1 MPDNVPEL
9 TFIRGPI
16 VPERTFIID
25 CPVCKAKVGAKEE
38 GRISKG
44 WMDDSGQPNGYRL
57 LIGTCPGCNTAL
69 AGTSTQIHFEGFDS
83 EDDEWSDVERV
94 YPSPPRAFS
103 SYRIPGVV
111 TSSLSDAEKSI
122 QVGAHMAACVM
133 FGRALEG
140 VCRDVLKVA
149 DKRLMLGDGIKKL
162 HDSKVID
169 DRLFD
174 WAEQLQVFRNIS
186 AHPDE
191 DFAVSRADA
200 EDLQA
205 FVHAIIE
212 YVYDLTDR
220 YEEFKARLAKRAARK
235 PLAQN

>member
-1 MPDNVPEL
+1 VSVL
-9 TFIRGPI
+9 
-16 VPERTFIID
+16 TFIID
-25 CPVCKAKVGAKEE
+25 CPICKAKVGAEE
-38 GRISKG
+38 KGRIFTG
-44 WMDDSGQPNGYRL
+44 WMDDSQQPNGTRL
-57 LIGTCPGCNTAL
+57 LIGTCPRCNTAL
-69 AGTSTQIHFEGFDS
+69 AGTCTQIHFEGIDS

-94 YPSPPRAFS
+94 YPSPPKAFT
-103 SYRIPGVV
+103 SYRIPRIV
-111 TSSLSDAEKSI
+111 TNSLSEAEKSI

-140 VCRDVLKVA
+140 VCRDVLKVVG
-149 DKRLMLGDGIKKL
+149 KKLMLGAGIKQL
-162 HDSKVID
+162 HDRKIID
-169 DRLFD
+169 DRLLD

-191 DFAVSRADA
+191 DFTVSRADA

-220 YEEFKARLAKRAARK
+220 YEEFKERLARRAARN
-235 PLAQN
+235 PAAQT